1 MDSQEFSLCC
11 KILDYLVNNNR
22 LLVFDENTK
31 SLKAVESV
39 SINGNDFQLNVEKWE
54 NNDDSAKHA

>member
-11 KILDYLVNNNR
+11 QMLDYLVKNNR

-54 NNDDSAKHA
+54 NDDDSAKHA